1 MRDETSKE
9 TGPDEARYK
18 AESRRLLDIILSIAR
33 KNGVSI
39 RSLERQVGIGDSVFA
54 KVLSGKV
61 TPQLRHI
68 FLMCDGLGIE
78 WGEFF
83 SLAYLTEEKA
93 KDEEKERFIRI
104 LMDVGLLPPDYLEA
118 KEASPKED

>member
-1 MRDETSKE
+1 MSDESAE
-9 TGPDEARYK
+9 AAGPDEARYK
-18 AESRRLLDIILSIAR
+18 AESRRLLDLLLSLAKRNGLSIRA
-33 KNGVSI
+33 
-39 RSLERQVGIGDSVFA
+39 LERQVGIGDSVFA

-68 FLMCDGLGIE
+68 FMMCDGLGIE

-83 SLAYLTEEKA
+83 AMAYPKGTA

-104 LMDVGLLPPDYLEA
+104 LIDVGLLAPDYLD
-118 KEASPKED
+118 KKRPSSVED